1 MLRLTEACYIILIYL
16 LFNICRVQSMD
27 IDLFPISTG
36 SCSIPAHHLLSN
48 NTRKL
53 LKNHGDSLPNCSK
66 KTIFLDSNSTHIWV
80 LKEIVSLYY
89 TIAQEF
95 YCCYKNFSAATTAD
109 NITYSLCQ
117 EFVTSIQVKHDFV
130 RVQCLYLNEIVYD
143 DFFLF
148 NTNNEKV
155 VFERNSNSK
164 SPNVLM
170 LGFESM
176 SRMNFLRTMKSTSKF
191 LRTRGSIQLLAYN
204 KLGDNSYP
212 NLFPLFMGKS
222 WNDVK
227 QNCFKDGEKYF
238 NIKKCTFIWNKFREI
253 GFYTALAADTPAG
266 LFGQYEKMLPKIP
279 TDFYLQ
285 PFIYETRFLF
295 EDRTYDYHACLQ
307 NRYFYKILLNFVD
320 SVIHK
325 VSNRKLFGIFWE
337 QSVSHEHSTQ
347 SSTMDE
353 SYYNLL
359 KYLEDIYYLNNTV
372 LILFSDHGP
381 RFGDF
386 MGTRQGYIEARLPLL
401 EVLLPANFRRRYSLA
416 VKNFERNTR
425 RLTTAFDVFETLRD
439 LINIETPGITNEQI
453 RMRTEGLKSMTDT
466 KSISLFLPIPANRT
480 CESLDISERYCVC
493 ENGHKI
499 PVKPKA
505 RRFVAEALITQ
516 VNQLLS
522 IFPQCAQ
529 LKLER
534 IFHVSGE
541 EINEHS
547 RKFTVVIT
555 TQPGSGVLE
564 GTLIR
569 NFTDWRISGTI
580 GRLNIYRHQ
589 SCIQDEIVKMYCF
602 CNRSTLVKSS
612 HRLYVPTLQ

>member
-1 MLRLTEACYIILIYL
+1 MTMLTLTKACNVVLIFL
-16 LFNICRVQSMD
+16 SLRVQSMD
-27 IDLFPISTG
+27 IDLFPLSTG
-36 SCSIPAHHLLSN
+36 SCSIPAHQLLSN
-48 NTRKL
+48 NTRYL

-66 KTIFLDSNSTHIWV
+66 KIVFLDYNSTHIWV
-80 LKEIVSLYY
+80 LNKIVSLYY
-89 TIAQEF
+89 TIGQEF
-95 YCCYKNFSAATTAD
+95 NCCYRNFSAATTAE
-109 NITYSLCQ
+109 NVTYSLCQ
-117 EFVTSIQVKHDFV
+117 EFSTSIQVNHDFV
-130 RVQCLYLNEIVYD
+130 RVQCFYLNEIVYD

-148 NTNNEKV
+148 NTSKEKSII
-155 VFERNSNSK
+155 ERNSNSK

-176 SRMNFLRTMKSTSKF
+176 SRMNFLRTMKLTAKF

-222 WNDVK
+222 WKDAK
-227 QNCFKDGEKYF
+227 HNCLKDGENYF
-238 NIKKCTFIWNKFREI
+238 DVKKCSFIWDKFSEVD
-253 GFYTALAADTPAG
+253 FYTALAADTTAG
-266 LFGQYEKMLPKIP
+266 LFGEYETMFPRIP

-307 NRYFYKILLNFVD
+307 NRYFYKILLNFVE
-320 SVIHK
+320 SVTHSVHNK
-325 VSNRKLFGIFWE
+325 KLFGIFWE
-337 QSVSHEHSTQ
+337 QSVSHEHPTQ

-372 LILFSDHGP
+372 VVLFSDHGP

-386 MGTRQGYIEARLPLL
+386 VGTRQGYIEARLPLL
-401 EVLLPANFRRRYSLA
+401 EVLLPVDFRRRYPLA

-425 RLTTAFDVFETLRD
+425 RLTTAYDVYETLRD
-439 LINIETPGITNEQI
+439 LVNIETTGITNNKI
-453 RMRTEGLKSMTDT
+453 RMRTERLKSMMDP

-480 CESLDISERYCVC
+480 CESLDISEHYCVC
-493 ENGHKI
+493 EKGQKI
-499 PVKPKA
+499 SVKPKA
-505 RRFVAEALITQ
+505 RTFVAKALITQ
-516 VNQLLS
+516 VNRLLS

-534 IFHVSGE
+534 ILHVSGE
-541 EINEHS
+541 EINGHS

-569 NFTDWRISGTI
+569 NFTDWRVSGTI

-589 SCIQDEIVKMYCF
+589 SCIQDQFVKMYCF
-602 CNRSTLVKSS
+602 CNSSKLAKS
-612 HRLYVPTLQ
+612 RYNLYVPTLL